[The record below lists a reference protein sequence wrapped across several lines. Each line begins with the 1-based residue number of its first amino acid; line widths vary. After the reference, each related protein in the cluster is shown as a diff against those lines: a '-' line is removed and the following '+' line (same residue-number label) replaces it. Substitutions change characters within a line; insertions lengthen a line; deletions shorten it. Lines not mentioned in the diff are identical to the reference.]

1 MATSRIRSRFI
12 ALKGRTGPYWRL
24 LVAFAGLVSIFC
36 LGVAAFMLVE
46 GWSFFDSLYM
56 VVITL
61 STVGFQEVRP
71 LSQAGRIITMC
82 LILGGVGN
90 FFFMLGLFSQLI
102 AEGRLLKLWG
112 RMRVQKAIDKLRHHF
127 IVCGH
132 GRIGSIVT
140 REILNDGH
148 HVVVIEQNPET
159 VQRLED
165 EGLLCIHGDATKD
178 ETLLAANIAK
188 AKSLIAA
195 LPDEAA
201 NVYVTLI
208 ARQMNPK
215 LHIIARADEEG
226 HVPRLK
232 LAGADRVVM
241 PTLIGGIRMAQSVLR
256 PTVINFLD
264 LALRGDVDLQM
275 EELKIS
281 KTSELVGKD
290 LAASGIRQNYDLI
303 IIAIQKPSGEMV
315 FNPGPALVLAGDDTL
330 LAVGKKSNLAGIK
343 DIL

>member
-1 MATSRIRSRFI
+1 MPAGRLRTGYL
-12 ALKGRTGPYWRL
+12 ALKRRAGPFWRL
-24 LVAFAGLVSIFC
+24 AVAFAVFAVIFV
-36 LGVAAFMLVE
+36 LGVAGFMLVE
-46 GWSFFDSLYM
+46 GWTFFESLYM

-61 STVGFQEVRP
+61 STVGFQEIRP
-71 LSQAGRIITMC
+71 LSPAGRVLTMC

-112 RMRVQKAIDKLRHHF
+112 KRRVQKAIAKLKDHF

-132 GRIGSIVT
+132 GRIGAIVT
-140 REILNDGH
+140 REILSEGH
-148 HVVVIEQNPET
+148 QVVVVEHNPET
-159 VQRLED
+159 IQRVEE

-178 ETLLAANIAK
+178 EVLQAANIGRAR
-188 AKSLIAA
+188 SLIAA
-195 LPDEAA
+195 LAEEAA
-201 NVYVTLI
+201 NVYVTLT
-208 ARQMNPK
+208 ARQMNPG
-215 LHIIARADEEG
+215 LHIIARADEES
-226 HVPRLK
+226 HVARLK

-275 EELKIS
+275 EELKIGAAS
-281 KTSELVGKD
+281 RLAGAA
-290 LAASGIRQNYDLI
+290 LAASGIRQDYDLI
-303 IIAIQKPSGEMV
+303 VIAIHKPGGEMV
-315 FNPGPALVLAGDDTL
+315 FNPGPALVLAADDTL
-330 LAVGKKSNLAGIK
+330 LAVGKKSDLTRIK